1 MSDLMCPCVPP
12 LYCPAATLHEFEGMS
27 DLHRELAT
35 LRLSPADLQSSLAQA
50 AKEAEEERRK
60 GEPGDMCWACCCWWG
75 LRWRWYGQGRQV

>member
-1 MSDLMCPCVPP
+1 MPCTSLRASLTYSPRVLPR
-12 LYCPAATLHEFEGMS
+12 YCPAATLHEFEGMS

-60 GEPGDMCWACCCWWG
+60 GE
-75 LRWRWYGQGRQV
+75 LRV